1 MTAISNSAILRA
13 ITILATFLLAG
24 CAPFSLINPERQ
36 AVGDVI
42 SVQPGLKWNRITNH
56 NYEGKVEVWTLDGP
70 VLNSLLFFTGVP
82 DGEPLFTRR
91 VMGSGQQEKPPV
103 FKASMNPVE
112 IQELLEATLARF
124 FQTTIAEGRNLKPVP
139 VANGKGFRFETR
151 LVGRDEVER
160 AGVFVG
166 TIRNKKLYG
175 AWFQGAKLHYYD
187 RYLPEFDR
195 IVGSAQLVGEA
206 AIK

>member
-1 MTAISNSAILRA
+1 MKTNSMNLRVTQFLGILLLGGCVTA
-13 ITILATFLLAG
+13 
-24 CAPFSLINPERQ
+24 FSLVPPERQ
-36 AVGDVI
+36 TVGDVI
-42 SVQPGLKWNRITNH
+42 SVQPGMKWNKVNGH
-56 NYEGKVEVWTLDGP
+56 NYQGKVEVWTLDGP
-70 VLNSLLFFTGVP
+70 TLNTLVFFTGVP

-91 VMGSGQQEKPPV
+91 VMGGGQCENPPV

-112 IQELLEATLARF
+112 IQELLEATVARF

-139 VANGKGFRFETR
+139 IAEGKGFRFETR

-160 AGVFVG
+160 DGVFVG
-166 TIRNKKLYG
+166 MIRNQKLYG

-195 IVGSAQLVGEA
+195 MLASARLVGTA
-206 AIK
+206 AAK